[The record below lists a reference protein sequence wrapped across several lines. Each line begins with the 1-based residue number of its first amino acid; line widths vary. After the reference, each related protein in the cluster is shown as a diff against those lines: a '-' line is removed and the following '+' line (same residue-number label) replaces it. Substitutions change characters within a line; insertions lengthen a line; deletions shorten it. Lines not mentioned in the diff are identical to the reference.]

1 MQDALLTPKRLANL
15 SIMLPHSSSDDISIG
30 TSSDGSGS
38 SSPVVTPTA
47 YDEDGAV
54 ALMMMGE
61 EGGEHQ
67 QCQQEVYGHDG
78 VQSIVGALVDDTVA
92 SLFGSN
98 NSVARTVPVV
108 KGRGGAMAMVGDGD
122 MSTSPV
128 DVLCCNGELGSR
140 QLGEI

>member
-1 MQDALLTPKRLANL
+1 M
-15 SIMLPHSSSDDISIG
+15 G
-30 TSSDGSGS
+30 TTSDGSGS
-38 SSPVVTPTA
+38 SSPVFSPTA

-54 ALMMMGE
+54 PLMMMGG

-67 QCQQEVYGHDG
+67 QYPHQQEMYGHDG
-78 VQSIVGALVDDTVA
+78 VQSIVGALVDGTVA

-108 KGRGGAMAMVGDGD
+108 KGRVGAMAMEGDGD
-122 MSTSPV
+122 LSTSPV

-140 QLGEI
+140 